1 MMGPETTTEVSA
13 ASGGGG
19 AAGAGAAGAAGAGL
33 AFVAADVSL
42 LESPQPTTS
51 KTAPIASNSIQLR
64 MLLLRSISTS
74 PPSSRSLRR
83 TKGKAAGRKRRPRG
97 TIQFAPS
104 RALPCRHES
113 LHRDW
118 KRQRARKRRASREG
132 VPPWG

>member
-1 MMGPETTTEVSA
+1 MMGPETTTEVSV

-19 AAGAGAAGAAGAGL
+19 VAGAGAAGAAGTGFAL
-33 AFVAADVSL
+33 VAADVSL

-51 KTAPIASNSIQLR
+51 KTAPIASNSIQLL

-83 TKGKAAGRKRRPRG
+83 AKGLAAGRKHRPRD
-97 TIQFAPS
+97 TNQFALF
-104 RALPCRHES
+104 RGLPYRHES
-113 LHRDW
+113 RHRDSI
-118 KRQRARKRRASREG
+118 RQRAQKRRAFREG